1 MTKKIGLLVLTV
13 IAVIAA
19 VGVVGVVSAQSST
32 PEPTPQTQP
41 GQPSMTPMTAGGI
54 LPQLVQIVATDLDMQ
69 PQDLLQQL
77 RGQTLAQII
86 QAQNGDVSKIT
97 TDVTAAVTS
106 AVNQAVSSGRLSQD
120 RANQILSNL
129 STTIQNAL
137 NGQGVFGMRGQSGF
151 GGFGGRGGNAG
162 GRGGQGQRGFGGR
175 GFGGGQF
182 FSRPGMGS
190 VGQGILNQDIRPL
203 LQAVES
209 ATKLNPQQIA
219 QEMRQQNETL
229 AQVITAHGG
238 DVTTIVDNAVMTATQ
253 RLDQFRTN
261 GTLTQDQE
269 TDIINGLKAFYT
281 ATLNGAFHVQRNA
294 QPQGTPEAN
303 GTI

>member
-1 MTKKIGLLVLTV
+1 MTKKIGLLLLTV
-13 IAVIAA
+13 IAVIA
-19 VGVVGVVSAQSST
+19 VISVVGVVSAQSST
-32 PEPTPQTQP
+32 PEPAPQAQP
-41 GQPSMTPMTAGGI
+41 GQPMPTTAGGI
-54 LPQLVQIVATDLDMQ
+54 LPQLVQVVATDLDMQ

-86 QAQNGDVSKIT
+86 QSRNGDMTKIT
-97 TDVTAAVTS
+97 ADIAAAVTTT
-106 AVNQAVSSGRLSQD
+106 VNQAVTDGRLTQD
-120 RANQILSNL
+120 RADQILGNL

-137 NGQGVFGMRGQSGF
+137 NGQGPFGLGGQGDF
-151 GGFGGRGGNAG
+151 GGFGGRDGN
-162 GRGGQGQRGFGGR
+162 QGPRGFGGR

-182 FSRPGMGS
+182 FSRPGVGG
-190 VGQGILNQDIRPL
+190 VGQGALDRDIRPL
-203 LQAVES
+203 LQAVAD
-209 ATKLNPQQIA
+209 ATKLTPQQIA

-238 DVTTIVDNAVMTATQ
+238 DVATIVNNAVMTATQ
-253 RLDQFRTN
+253 RLDQFRQN

-281 ATLNGAFHVQRNA
+281 ATLNGAFHIQRNA
-294 QPQGTPEAN
+294 QPQGTPEAS